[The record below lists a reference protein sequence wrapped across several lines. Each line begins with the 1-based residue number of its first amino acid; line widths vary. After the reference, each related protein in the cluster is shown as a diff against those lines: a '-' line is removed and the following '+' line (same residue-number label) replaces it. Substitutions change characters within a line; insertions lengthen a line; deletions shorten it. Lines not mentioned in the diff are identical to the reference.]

1 MGWIP
6 ADIPDLTGRRAIV
19 TGANA
24 GLGLEVAHGL
34 AAHGAEVVLACRNTA
49 KAEAA
54 AAAIRERT
62 PAATVEVGALD
73 LADLDSVAAFAASA
87 SSGRLDLLV
96 NNAGL
101 MAIDEA
107 RTAQGAEM
115 QFGVNHLGHFALTAR
130 LLPLLLATPGSRVA
144 TMSSMGHRAARGPAD
159 PRLERRY
166 DRWQAYF
173 HSKLANLLFTAELQ
187 RRLAAAGASTIAV
200 AAHPGASN
208 TDLGT
213 EGSGLS
219 NRGLRLLPFIGQSA
233 ERGRPPDAARAHRP
247 AVRGGEY
254 YGPRFLAFGAT
265 PVRETPTRA
274 ARDAAAARRLWDLSV
289 ELSGWTRVRRLIR
302 RVVEIHGSARADGG
316 GLRAHRRPA
325 HHAHRARRAVAVR
338 SPTPNPPRARRTA
351 ARPRRCGTR
360 RTRTRCASRP
370 TAAARRSP
378 RTRRRTRS
386 PSPRSSAT
394 GVMPPLAM
402 SGIVKMPAATTAG
415 IASRNE

>member
-54 AAAIRERT
+54 AAALRART
-62 PAATVEVGALD
+62 PGAVVEVGALD
-73 LADLDSVAAFAASA
+73 LADLDSVAEFAAGQA
-87 SSGRLDLLV
+87 GRLDLLV

-107 RTAQGAEM
+107 RTAQGVEM
-115 QFGVNHLGHFALTAR
+115 QFGVNHLGHFALTAQ

-144 TMSSMGHRAARGPAD
+144 TMSSMGHRSARGEAPPA
-159 PRLERRY
+159 RY
-166 DRWQAYF
+166 NRWQAYF

-187 RRLAAAGASTIAV
+187 RRLAAAGAATIAV

-219 NRGLRLLPFIGQSA
+219 NRALRLVPLIGQSA
-233 ERGRPPDAARAHRP
+233 ERGARPMLRALTDP
-247 AVRGGEY
+247 GVRGGEY

-274 ARDAAAARRLWDLSV
+274 ARDAAAARRLWERSV
-289 ELSGWTRVRRLIR
+289 QL
-302 RVVEIHGSARADGG
+302 A
-316 GLRAHRRPA
+316 GLEPA
-325 HHAHRARRAVAVR
+325 FV
-338 SPTPNPPRARRTA
+338 
-351 ARPRRCGTR
+351 
-360 RTRTRCASRP
+360 
-370 TAAARRSP
+370 
-378 RTRRRTRS
+378 
-386 PSPRSSAT
+386 
-394 GVMPPLAM
+394 
-402 SGIVKMPAATTAG
+402 
-415 IASRNE
+415 

>member
-1 MGWIP
+1 MGWTPSDIP
-6 ADIPDLTGRRAIV
+6 ALTGRRAIV

-49 KAEAA
+49 KADAA
-54 AAAIRERT
+54 AAAIRGRT
-62 PAATVEVGALD
+62 PGARIEVGALD
-73 LADLDSVAAFAASA
+73 LADLDSVAAFAATQ
-87 SSGRLDLLV
+87 SGRVDLLV

-101 MAIDEA
+101 MAVDEA

-130 LLPLLLATPGSRVA
+130 LLPLLLTTPGSRVA
-144 TMSSMGHRAARGPAD
+144 SMSSMGHRAARGQAD

-200 AAHPGASN
+200 AAHPGGSN

-219 NRGLRLLPFIGQSA
+219 NVGLRLLPFIGQPA
-233 ERGRPPDAARAHRP
+233 ALGARPMLRALTDP

-254 YGPRFLAFGAT
+254 YGPRFMVFGAS
-265 PVRETPTRA
+265 PVLETPSRA
-274 ARDAAAARRLWDLSV
+274 ARDTAAARRLWDLSV
-289 ELSGWTRVRRLIR
+289 ELSGL
-302 RVVEIHGSARADGG
+302 E
-316 GLRAHRRPA
+316 PA
-325 HHAHRARRAVAVR
+325 F
-338 SPTPNPPRARRTA
+338 A
-351 ARPRRCGTR
+351 A
-360 RTRTRCASRP
+360 
-370 TAAARRSP
+370 
-378 RTRRRTRS
+378 
-386 PSPRSSAT
+386 
-394 GVMPPLAM
+394 
-402 SGIVKMPAATTAG
+402 
-415 IASRNE
+415 

>member
-1 MGWIP
+1 MGWVP

-34 AAHGAEVVLACRNTA
+34 AAHGAEVVLACRNTT

-54 AAAIRERT
+54 AAAIRQRT

-73 LADLDSVAAFAASA
+73 LADLDSVAAFAAGR
-87 SSGRLDLLV
+87 SGRLDLLV

-101 MAIDEA
+101 MAVDEA
-107 RTAQGAEM
+107 RTREGVEM

-144 TMSSMGHRAARGPAD
+144 TMS
-159 PRLERRY
+159 RLERRY

-187 RRLAAAGASTIAV
+187 RRLAAADASTIAV

-213 EGSGLS
+213 EGSGFS
-219 NRGLRLLPFIGQSA
+219 NWGLRLLPVIGQSA
-233 ERGRPPDAARAHRP
+233 ERGARPMLRALTDP
-247 AVRGGEY
+247 TVRGGEY

-274 ARDAAAARRLWDLSV
+274 ARDADAARRLWDLSV
-289 ELSGWTRVRRLIR
+289 ELSGL
-302 RVVEIHGSARADGG
+302 E
-316 GLRAHRRPA
+316 PA
-325 HHAHRARRAVAVR
+325 FV
-338 SPTPNPPRARRTA
+338 
-351 ARPRRCGTR
+351 
-360 RTRTRCASRP
+360 
-370 TAAARRSP
+370 
-378 RTRRRTRS
+378 
-386 PSPRSSAT
+386 
-394 GVMPPLAM
+394 
-402 SGIVKMPAATTAG
+402 
-415 IASRNE
+415 

>member
-1 MGWIP
+1 MGWTP
-6 ADIPDLTGRRAIV
+6 ADIPDLTRRRAIV

-34 AAHGAEVVLACRNTA
+34 AARGAEVVLACRNTA

-54 AAAIRERT
+54 AATLRDRA
-62 PAATVEVGALD
+62 PGAKVEVGALD
-73 LADLDSVAAFAASA
+73 LADLDSVAAFAARQ
-87 SSGRLDLLV
+87 SGRLDLLV

-107 RTAQGAEM
+107 RTAQGVEM

-130 LLPLLLATPGSRVA
+130 LLPLLLATPGARVA
-144 TMSSMGHRAARGPAD
+144 TMSSMGHRAARGSAD
-159 PRLERRY
+159 PRLEHRY

-219 NRGLRLLPFIGQSA
+219 NIGLRLLPVIGQSA
-233 ERGRPPDAARAHRP
+233 ERGARPMLRALTDP

-289 ELSGWTRVRRLIR
+289 ELSGLT
-302 RVVEIHGSARADGG
+302 
-316 GLRAHRRPA
+316 PA
-325 HHAHRARRAVAVR
+325 F
-338 SPTPNPPRARRTA
+338 TA
-351 ARPRRCGTR
+351 
-360 RTRTRCASRP
+360 
-370 TAAARRSP
+370 
-378 RTRRRTRS
+378 
-386 PSPRSSAT
+386 
-394 GVMPPLAM
+394 
-402 SGIVKMPAATTAG
+402 
-415 IASRNE
+415 